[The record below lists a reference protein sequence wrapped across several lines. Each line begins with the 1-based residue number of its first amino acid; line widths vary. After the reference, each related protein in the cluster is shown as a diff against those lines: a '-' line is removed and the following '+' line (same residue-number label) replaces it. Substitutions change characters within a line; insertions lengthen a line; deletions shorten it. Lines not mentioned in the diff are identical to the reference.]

1 MLKAIVH
8 GAILSLLFVG
18 CSQKLPEQNL
28 PECKNDEDKI
38 TGCVERIYYENGQL
52 KWEAPYKDGKEN
64 GVERK
69 YYENGQLA
77 SEIPYKDGK
86 ADGVW
91 KVYYDNGRLE
101 RETSYKN
108 NIIDGIEKEYYKN
121 GQLQCETTYTPRQ
134 TTKICYDENGKI
146 IK

>member
-52 KWEAPYKDGKEN
+52 HYEIPYKDDKRDGIMKW
-64 GVERK
+64 
-69 YYENGQLA
+69 YYENGQL
-77 SEIPYKDGK
+77 EVETPYKDDK
-86 ADGVW
+86 ENGVKKW
-91 KVYYDNGRLE
+91 
-101 RETSYKN
+101 
-108 NIIDGIEKEYYKN
+108 YYKN
-121 GQLQCETTYTPRQ
+121 GQLGVETHYKDGKKDGIERE
-134 TTKICYDENGKI
+134 YYENGQLESEALYKNGDFVSM
-146 IK
+146 KQFPLNTKQ